1 MQLKKFLIKND
12 KVICFP
18 IEIKVREFIPKIFLA
33 YKIIK
38 YTNFKVIFAGQRFI
52 NNKFSFGDA
61 KQS

>member
-12 KVICFP
+12 KFICFP
-18 IEIKVREFIPKIFLA
+18 IEIKVRKFIPKIFLA

-38 YTNFKVIFAGQRFI
+38 YTNCKVIFTDQRFV

-61 KQS
+61 K

>member
-12 KVICFP
+12 KFISFP

-38 YTNFKVIFAGQRFI
+38 YTNSKVKFTDQRFV

-61 KQS
+61 K